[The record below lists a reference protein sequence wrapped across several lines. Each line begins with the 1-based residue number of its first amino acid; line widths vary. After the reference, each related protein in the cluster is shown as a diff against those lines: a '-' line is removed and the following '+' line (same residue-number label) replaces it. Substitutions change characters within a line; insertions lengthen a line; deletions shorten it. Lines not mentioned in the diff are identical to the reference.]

1 MNLKATNMNLKATNK
16 ILLVIVTSLFLAAC
30 AGKKNVESEQINDPN
45 ATSIGDD
52 TIVSGTVESD
62 LMGEALAGPQGM
74 DADDPLGK
82 RVIYFDYN
90 SSSLTF
96 EGEEIAQAHGQYLAD
111 NPNVFITLE
120 GHADERG
127 TAEYNLALAE
137 DRAKVVAQ
145 IIGVYGVTP
154 DRIQLVSYGEERPVA
169 LGSDEASYSLNR
181 RVEIVYQ

>member
-1 MNLKATNMNLKATNK
+1 MKVNSMSK
-16 ILLVIVTSLFLAAC
+16 ILLVVVTSLLISAC
-30 AGKKNVESEQINDPN
+30 AGKKAQESVQMEGDGGL
-45 ATSIGDD
+45 TDD
-52 TIVSGTVESD
+52 TIVSGTLDGDV
-62 LMGEALAGPQGM
+62 MGMELAGPQGV
-74 DADDPLGK
+74 DANDPLGK

-90 SSSLTF
+90 SATLTF
-96 EGEEIAQAHGQYLAD
+96 EGESVAQAHGQYLAD

-137 DRAKVVAQ
+137 DRAMIVSQ
-145 IIGVYGVTP
+145 IMGAYGVAL

-169 LGSDEASYSLNR
+169 LSSDEAAYSLNR

>member
-1 MNLKATNMNLKATNK
+1 MKKL
-16 ILLVIVTSLFLAAC
+16 LLVAVTSLFLAAC
-30 AGKKNVESEQINDPN
+30 AGKKAQESVQMDDAGGMP
-45 ATSIGDD
+45 ADD
-52 TIVSGTVESD
+52 TIVSGTIDSD
-62 LMGEALAGPQGM
+62 LMDSEMLAGPQGI
-74 DADDPLGK
+74 DANDPLGK

-90 SSSLTF
+90 SAALTF
-96 EGEEIAQAHGQYLAD
+96 EGESIAQAHGQYLAD

-137 DRAKVVAQ
+137 DRAKMVSQ
-145 IIGVYGVTP
+145 IMGVYGVAM

-169 LGSDEASYSLNR
+169 LSSDEAAYSLNR

>member
-1 MNLKATNMNLKATNK
+1 MKSISMQK
-16 ILLVIVTSLFLAAC
+16 ILLVAVTSLFLAAC
-30 AGKKNVESEQINDPN
+30 AGKKAQESVQMDD
-45 ATSIGDD
+45 TGGMTGDD
-52 TIVSGTVESD
+52 TIVSGTLDEGV
-62 LMGEALAGPQGM
+62 MGSELAGPQGM
-74 DADDPLGK
+74 DANDPLGK

-90 SSSLTF
+90 SASLTF
-96 EGEEIAQAHGQYLAD
+96 EGESIAQAHGQYLAD

-137 DRAKVVAQ
+137 DRAKIVSQ
-145 IIGVYGVTP
+145 IMGVYGVAL

-169 LGSDEASYSLNR
+169 LSSDEAAYSLNR

>member
-1 MNLKATNMNLKATNK
+1 MKVNSMSK
-16 ILLVIVTSLFLAAC
+16 ILLVVATSLLISAC
-30 AGKKNVESEQINDPN
+30 AGKKAQESVQMEGDGGL
-45 ATSIGDD
+45 TDD
-52 TIVSGTVESD
+52 TIVSGTLDGDV
-62 LMGEALAGPQGM
+62 MGMELAGPQGV
-74 DADDPLGK
+74 DANDPLGK

-90 SSSLTF
+90 SATLTF
-96 EGEEIAQAHGQYLAD
+96 EGESVAQAHGQYLAD

-137 DRAKVVAQ
+137 DRAMIVSQ
-145 IIGVYGVTP
+145 IMGAYGVAL

-169 LGSDEASYSLNR
+169 LSSDEAAYSLNR